1 MGHEQHHSWAVQVPG
16 NGYIEERRI
25 YFDANDMRVESQL
38 HVVWNDGT
46 HSTQVTTFL
55 PDGSVRTEGEPR
67 YPDDTQVSMR
77 FHENGTW
84 EIVHR
89 QHGSDDVT
97 TWRYNADG
105 SALVK
110 ETLLCNDL
118 ETHGGVMKTW
128 NVRPDGSP
136 AGGFEMWEEL
146 VADAEGHHS
155 TIHTRGNPDGTWTV
169 STKVWDAAGNIV
181 REDEAIHDP
190 PPAPA
195 PAPPTSI
202 APTVPTPA
210 VVADSSPF
218 EMPGTSRLPEP
229 SLPVGAGWAG
239 TVPPAV
245 EHITDRWHTYPPGV
259 ITYVGSEIAVQG
271 M

>member
-77 FHENGTW
+77 FHEDGTW

-89 QHGSDDVT
+89 TGSDDVT

-146 VADAEGHHS
+146 VADAEGHHC

-181 REDEAIHDP
+181 REDEANHDP

-218 EMPGTSRLPEP
+218 EMSGTSRLPNPHFP
-229 SLPVGAGWAG
+229 SAPDGLAQSHPRWSTSQTVG
-239 TVPPAV
+239 TRIRRV
-245 EHITDRWHTYPPGV
+245 
-259 ITYVGSEIAVQG
+259 
-271 M
+271 